1 MKLSELS
8 GKTVFDDAGKKLGQI
23 HDVVLD
29 LNEGRVY
36 RLTTASINGTS
47 RDEVARVF
55 RENSILFKNIKALG
69 NIVLVSTASAPEE
82 HEPEAKTEHKHHP
95 HYGGLAAK
103 YARH

>member
-1 MKLSELS
+1 MKLSEIS
-8 GKTVFDDAGKKLGQI
+8 GKTVFNDAGKKLGQI
-23 HDVVLD
+23 HDIVLD

-36 RLTTASINGTS
+36 RLTTEPINGTS

-82 HEPEAKTEHKHHP
+82 PAAAGPEHKHHP
-95 HYGGLAAK
+95 YGGLAAK
-103 YARH
+103 YARR